1 MDLERSIIS
10 APAAELAA
18 EITLIWRECF
28 PSPDSGSDARLFAGC
43 SGAKTLLLTVNGA
56 PAGMCNILPVSAGTL
71 RGCYLFAVGVRP
83 AFRGNGGFRLL
94 CKEAEDTARAEGL
107 DFLTLVPADEGLAA
121 TYRRFGYTENVNVPR
136 REISGKDLE
145 SLTPTDSFPAP
156 QAESDRM
163 IMPSH
168 GFLRYLRGSYLK
180 FRLGDS
186 FLLCGEERYGK
197 RQVYEYIP
205 GTAPDIRPLPSPTA
219 AHGLLLPLTGD
230 ARRLCRMPL
239 SFYCSMGE
247 D

>member
-1 MDLERSIIS
+1 M
-10 APAAELAA
+10 
-18 EITLIWRECF
+18 
-28 PSPDSGSDARLFAGC
+28 
-43 SGAKTLLLTVNGA
+43 
-56 PAGMCNILPVSAGTL
+56 
-71 RGCYLFAVGVRP
+71 
-83 AFRGNGGFRLL
+83 
-94 CKEAEDTARAEGL
+94 
-107 DFLTLVPADEGLAA
+107 
-121 TYRRFGYTENVNVPR
+121 
-136 REISGKDLE
+136 
-145 SLTPTDSFPAP
+145 LTPTDSFPAP

-163 IMPSH
+163 IIPSH

-205 GTAPDIRPLPSPTA
+205 GAAADIRPLHPTTA

-230 ARRLCRMPL
+230 ARRLCLMPL